1 MTIPSWLSSHYD
13 LSCRVL
19 LCILATCSLS
29 LLLLLGP
36 YCFCPFSMPIVTWN
50 VSLVSLIFWEI
61 PSLSH
66 SVVFLLFFALFIEK
80 GLQSLLFS
88 GNLHSVGYI
97 FPFLPCLSLL
107 TFPQLFVKPSQT
119 TTLPSGISFSW
130 GWFWSLSPIQHYEPP
145 SIVLQTLPTRSN
157 PLNLFVTSP
166 V

>member
-1 MTIPSWLSSHYD
+1 MGKTRDLFKKIGDTKGIFDAKISTIKDRNGKD
-13 LSCRVL
+13 LTE
-19 LCILATCSLS
+19 AA
-29 LLLLLGP
+29 
-36 YCFCPFSMPIVTWN
+36 
-50 VSLVSLIFWEI
+50 EI
-61 PSLSH
+61 KNRWQDYTEDLYK
-66 SVVFLLFFALFIEK
+66 K

-130 GWFWSLSPIQHYEPP
+130 GWFWSLSPIQRYEPL